1 MKVYISADIEGITG
15 VTHWNETEDDKPD
28 YAQFRQQMTAEVA
41 AACEGALAA
50 GAAEIW
56 VKDAHG
62 SGRNIIAEQLP
73 RQARLLRGWTGH
85 PLMMVERIDN
95 TFQAAMMIGYHS
107 PAGYSGNPLAHT
119 ISGKDAYILINGI
132 YASEFMIYTYAAALH
147 RVPVVFLSGD
157 AALCQDA
164 AALVPGL
171 TSVAVKEGQGDST
184 LNLHPH
190 LALEKIKDGAQR
202 AVTGDV
208 SRCRLELPAHFAVEV
223 RYKNHAQA
231 YSSSFFPGA
240 SLKDAHTIQFETNDY
255 FEVLR
260 FLIFVL

>member
-1 MKVYISADIEGITG
+1 
-15 VTHWNETEDDKPD
+15 
-28 YAQFRQQMTAEVA
+28 
-41 AACEGALAA
+41 
-50 GAAEIW
+50 
-56 VKDAHG
+56 
-62 SGRNIIAEQLP
+62 
-73 RQARLLRGWTGH
+73 
-85 PLMMVERIDN
+85 
-95 TFQAAMMIGYHS
+95 
-107 PAGYSGNPLAHT
+107 
-119 ISGKDAYILINGI
+119 
-132 YASEFMIYTYAAALH
+132 
-147 RVPVVFLSGD
+147 VVFLSGD

-202 AVTGDV
+202 AVAGDV

-223 RYKNHAQA
+223 RFKNHAQA

-240 SLKDAHTIQFETNDY
+240 SLKDAHTIQFEDNDY

-260 FLIFVL
+260 FLTFVL